1 MPRMQT
7 APVILAILVVA
18 AGTADRAARGEE
30 CLAGPN
36 APAPPGSHWY
46 YRVDRAAHRKCW
58 YLGAQRAKRH
68 RAASARPSAAA
79 AEAAPSAGA
88 SPPVESPAPV
98 QAGALTPDAAFGS
111 RWPEAPSLA
120 ADAAPRADADRAAAT
135 AAPVPERITA
145 RPVLTTAEPARPAPV
160 PPKPQ
165 EAAPPRP
172 AAPPPPAAAAAG
184 GRSGLPAALLG
195 IAFLLA
201 VVGTMLVRAR
211 RRLVVR
217 SWSEM
222 RGPDERA
229 APDSVRVR
237 RGLREILAKAEAYEA
252 RRPDERAARYPGD
265 SMRIRR
271 GLREVPAK
279 AGTDAV
285 RTDIAAATLQP
296 AIDPLPPEPIDA
308 APDVEQSLRQLLQA
322 WQRLAA

>member
-18 AGTADRAARGEE
+18 AGTADRAARGED

-79 AEAAPSAGA
+79 APVAAPSAGA
-88 SPPVESPAPV
+88 SPPVESPAPA

-135 AAPVPERITA
+135 AAPERITT

-184 GRSGLPAALLG
+184 ERSGLPAALLG
-195 IAFLLA
+195 IALLLA
-201 VVGTMLVRAR
+201 MVGTMLVRAR
-211 RRLVVR
+211 RRLVAR
-217 SWSEM
+217 WWSEM
-222 RGPDERA
+222 RDPDERA

-296 AIDPLPPEPIDA
+296 AIDPLPPEPIDGA
-308 APDVEQSLRQLLQA
+308 ADVEQSLRQLLQA